1 MKTQAATFAVKAT
14 GDDHIAQATTSTA
27 GRDREGDEIVSSGVD
42 VQPFL
47 RNPVVLWAHDYKSLP
62 VGRAISVDKGR
73 DTLTAT
79 WQWASGDAFAER
91 VKHCW
96 QHGILNAVS
105 VGIRP
110 KEVERLSDGS
120 GVRILTSELL
130 EFSVVPVPANADAI
144 RRMKAA
150 GLFSSSSFA
159 ATDVVV
165 ELADSDNE
173 VVLEL
178 LDDDEVVLD
187 VSQHAFQH
195 AVVEGVTAA
204 YNDVISDELRRS
216 LNYAMGR
223 IDDDVRR

>member
-14 GDDHIAQATTSTA
+14 GDDRIAQATISTA

-62 VGRAISVDKGR
+62 VGRAITVDKGR
-73 DTLTAT
+73 ESLTAT
-79 WQWASGDAFAER
+79 WQWVDGDQFAER

-96 QHGILNAVS
+96 QHGVLNAVS

-110 KEVERLSDGS
+110 KQVERLPDGS

-130 EFSVVPVPANADAI
+130 EFSVVPVPANADAL

-150 GLFSSSSFA
+150 GLFSSFA

-165 ELADSDNE
+165 EVADSDDE

-178 LDDDEVVLD
+178 RDDDEVVLEMD
-187 VSQHAFQH
+187 VSPHALQH

-204 YNDVISDELRRS
+204 YTEIISDELGRS
-216 LNYAMGR
+216 INYAMGR

>member
-1 MKTQAATFAVKAT
+1 MKTTAATFTVKAT
-14 GDDHIAQATTSTA
+14 GDNHLAQATISTA

-62 VGRAISVDKGR
+62 VGRATAVNKGR
-73 DTLTAT
+73 DSLTAS
-79 WQWASGDAFAER
+79 WQWADGDAFAER

-96 QHGILNAVS
+96 QQGILNAVS

-110 KEVERLSDGS
+110 KEVERLSDGT
-120 GVRILTSELL
+120 GVKILTSELL
-130 EFSVVPVPANADAI
+130 EFSVVPVPANAEAL

-150 GLFSSSSFA
+150 GLLSSSSFA
-159 ATDVVV
+159 ARDG
-165 ELADSDNE
+165 
-173 VVLEL
+173 VLEL
-178 LDDDEVVLD
+178 SDSDDEVVLD

-195 AVVEGVTAA
+195 AVAEGVTAA
-204 YNDVISDELRRS
+204 YAEVISDELRRS

-223 IDDDVRR
+223 IDDGGRR

>member
-1 MKTQAATFAVKAT
+1 VKAT
-14 GDDHIAQATTSTA
+14 GDNHLAQATISTA

-62 VGRAISVDKGR
+62 VGRATAVNKGR
-73 DTLTAT
+73 DSLTAS
-79 WQWASGDAFAER
+79 WQWADGDAFAER

-96 QHGILNAVS
+96 QQGILNAVS

-110 KEVERLSDGS
+110 KEVERLSDGT
-120 GVRILTSELL
+120 GVKILTSELL
-130 EFSVVPVPANADAI
+130 EFSVVPVPANAEAL

-150 GLFSSSSFA
+150 GLLSSSSFA
-159 ATDVVV
+159 ARDG
-165 ELADSDNE
+165 
-173 VVLEL
+173 VLEL
-178 LDDDEVVLD
+178 SDSDDEVVLD

-195 AVVEGVTAA
+195 AVAEGVTAA
-204 YNDVISDELRRS
+204 YAEVISDELRRS

-223 IDDDVRR
+223 IDDGGRR